1 MVKLAIEKTSDSSAS
16 YRILNARGVFPVLFI
31 CDHAS
36 RYIPSGYRDLGLDE
50 EALSRHIAWDIGAA
64 ALTAALSQALDAP
77 AVLANFSRLLI
88 DPNRPMDAASL
99 IPATSDGTVIPG
111 NQQVGAAER
120 SLRISR
126 YYRPFHAAVAAQV
139 EAFRARGVT
148 PLMVGMHS
156 FTPVMNG
163 KARPWNVGLLWDKDP
178 RLAQAFIEGLTPR
191 PGLVVGDNEPYSGK
205 LLFHTMN
212 VHAAAHGFPQVTV
225 EIRQDEI
232 ERAEGVAK
240 WAEILTDELTR
251 IAGLPEMHEIKF
263 YEGAPDH
270 G

>member
-1 MVKLAIEKTSDSSAS
+1 MDKLATEKMPDSAAS
-16 YRILNARGVFPVLFI
+16 YRIVNSQGVTPILFI

-36 RYIPSGYRDLGLDE
+36 RDIPPGYKDLGLDE

-64 ALTAALSQALDAP
+64 ALTETLSAALDAP
-77 AVLANFSRLLI
+77 AVLAKFSRLLI
-88 DPNRPMDAASL
+88 DPNRPVDAASL

-111 NQQVGAAER
+111 NQHVDATER

-126 YYRPFHAAVAAQV
+126 YYNPFHTGIATQV
-139 EAFRARGVT
+139 EAFKARGAV

-156 FTPVMNG
+156 FTPAMNG

-212 VHAAAHGFPQVTV
+212 LHGAAHGFPQVTV

-232 ERAEGVAK
+232 DDAGGVAK
-240 WAEILTDELTR
+240 WAEILADELTR
-251 IAGLPEMHEIKF
+251 IAKLPEMNEIKF
-263 YEGAPDH
+263 YQGAQGH